1 MFYGRVGK
9 KYRIPNSELST
20 GESGMME
27 VRVGTESDVAA
38 AQRTVGYTPDKQ
50 PFNALDVEEEMS
62 NVKGEKTEI
71 VVIPYDYLDDWEYEI
86 EVMTETLYQRGKSLD
101 MAIEAEK
108 LTAVTTMFPE
118 IFMANRGKFF
128 GKLMRRRSP

>member
-1 MFYGRVGK
+1 
-9 KYRIPNSELST
+9 
-20 GESGMME
+20 
-27 VRVGTESDVAA
+27 
-38 AQRTVGYTPDKQ
+38 
-50 PFNALDVEEEMS
+50 MS

-101 MAIEAEK
+101 MAVETEK

-118 IFMANRGKFF
+118 IFMQNQKRFF
-128 GKLMRRRSP
+128 GKLMRQFGDNPENYEIPEGQPAMPGQPGPEGQDLGALTSPVQQLPALSGT